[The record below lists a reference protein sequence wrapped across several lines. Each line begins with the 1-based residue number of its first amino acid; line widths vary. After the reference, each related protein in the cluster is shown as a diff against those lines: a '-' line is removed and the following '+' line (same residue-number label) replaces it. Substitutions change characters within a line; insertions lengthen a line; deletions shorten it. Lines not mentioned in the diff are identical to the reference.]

1 VRTSDPATGLA
12 ALRETNTMPQWA
24 GSCWYYL
31 RFADPDNR
39 TATID
44 PEREKYW
51 LPVDLYVGGAEHAV
65 LHLLYARFWH
75 KVLYD
80 IGVVSTKEPFQK
92 LFNQGMILA
101 FSYRDSSGKYYRP
114 DEVIKRDG
122 QWFAGDKPVSQQ
134 VEKMSKSKF
143 NVVNPDEVIDIYG
156 ADSMRLYEMFIG
168 PLDVAKP
175 WQMSGVAGVSRFLHR
190 VWRIV
195 VDDRDGLNEQVCE
208 IEPPAEVTHLMH
220 KTIRSVGED
229 IEAMRFNTAISKLM
243 EMSNALTALDRT
255 PRSVVEVF
263 VLLLAPFAPHICEE
277 LWGLLG
283 HETSLAYASWPIFDS
298 ALADDERREY
308 VVQINGKLRHKVLA
322 ASGLSGADLVLMV
335 RADPRVA
342 SLLDGKQIVK
352 EVVVPN
358 RLINFVVKN

>member
-1 VRTSDPATGLA
+1 
-12 ALRETNTMPQWA
+12 
-24 GSCWYYL
+24 
-31 RFADPDNR
+31 
-39 TATID
+39 
-44 PEREKYW
+44 
-51 LPVDLYVGGAEHAV
+51 
-65 LHLLYARFWH
+65 
-75 KVLYD
+75 
-80 IGVVSTKEPFQK
+80 
-92 LFNQGMILA
+92 
-101 FSYRDSSGKYYRP
+101 
-114 DEVIKRDG
+114 
-122 QWFAGDKPVSQQ
+122 
-134 VEKMSKSKF
+134 
-143 NVVNPDEVIDIYG
+143 
-156 ADSMRLYEMFIG
+156 
-168 PLDVAKP
+168 
-175 WQMSGVAGVSRFLHR
+175 MSGVAGVSRFLHR

-195 VDDRDGLNEQVCE
+195 ADDRDGLNEQVCE

-243 EMSNALTALDRT
+243 EMSNALIALDRT

-283 HETSLAYASWPIFDS
+283 HETSLAYESWPIFDS